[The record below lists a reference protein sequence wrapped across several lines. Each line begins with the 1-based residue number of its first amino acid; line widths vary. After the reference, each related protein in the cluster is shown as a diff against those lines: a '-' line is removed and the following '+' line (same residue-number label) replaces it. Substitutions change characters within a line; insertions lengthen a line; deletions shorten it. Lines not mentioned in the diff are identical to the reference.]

1 MPDLSVCPIPITSH
15 SRSEKERLRGVSNTI
30 QRFHALLHPITVF
43 HKGFLLDKGHLLP
56 SRDNG
61 LADNM
66 DPALQIQPAFALRRR
81 LQSDGH
87 LCGVLH
93 GFA

>member
-1 MPDLSVCPIPITSH
+1 M
-15 SRSEKERLRGVSNTI
+15 
-30 QRFHALLHPITVF
+30 F

-66 DPALQIQPAFALRRR
+66 DLALQIQPAFALRRR

-87 LCGVLH
+87 VCGVLH